1 MTDKTALASKPVGR
15 IPPQRQHTPPFEALR
30 VFDAVGR
37 LGGIRKAA
45 TWLDRDHAV
54 ISRHLRTLETWLGT
68 KLIERSA
75 HGSILTPAGR
85 DYHAKI
91 ALALDEISHATLD
104 LLNQGNHTSLTIHC
118 APGFALLWLSGRL
131 EAFEEKNPEIDI
143 LLKPTVRAPDFAAH
157 EADAYIAFN
166 ADYEE
171 QPVMPGAIHSQTL
184 AHVPIIS
191 VASPEYL
198 EKSPDILSAED
209 LKAHSLLHEDSYEA
223 WQNWLLEYGVRD
235 VEDLSGPRLSQ
246 GHLTLE
252 AARRG
257 RGVALA
263 NLVTASGDFQTDR
276 LQIIDVEN
284 GSLTRLSGRYD
295 LYMRSDRWSDRLP
308 RRFRQWLKREI
319 KKDVA
324 AAISELDSSSDSVP
338 ASG

>member
-1 MTDKTALASKPVGR
+1 MPDTNDAVTGQPGT

-45 TWLDRDHAV
+45 AWLDRDHAV

-75 HGSILTPAGR
+75 QGSVLTPAGR
-85 DYHAKI
+85 EYHVKI
-91 ALALDEISHATLD
+91 ALALDAISHATLD

-143 LLKPTVRAPDFAAH
+143 LLQPAVKAPDFAAH

-171 QPVMPGAIHSQTL
+171 QPSIPGAIHSQTL

-191 VASPEYL
+191 VASPDYL
-198 EKSPDILSAED
+198 DKAPPIASADD
-209 LKAHSLLHEDSYEA
+209 LKGHSLLHEDSYEA

-263 NLVTASGDFQTDR
+263 NLVTASRDFQKDQLR
-276 LQIIDVEN
+276 IIGTEA
-284 GSLTRLSGRYD
+284 GALTRLSGRYD
-295 LYMRSDRWSDRLP
+295 IYMRSDRWSDRIP

-319 KKDVA
+319 KKDVTA
-324 AAISELDSSSDSVP
+324 ANKYLEGV
-338 ASG
+338 